1 MGIGKHLLGL
11 AAVAAALALTG
22 LLVWY
27 GLFRVDGADSGPN
40 GTLVREQREIDRGGE
55 DSSRQAIVLG
65 PAVLREQEAYVTAPD
80 FLVVEHPL

>member
-11 AAVAAALALTG
+11 AAVAA
-22 LLVWY
+22 LVWY
-27 GLFRVDGADSGPN
+27 GLFRVDGVDSGPN

-80 FLVVEHPL
+80 FLVVEHSL